1 MAITARTILAPA
13 AEVPLTISDAGA
25 GRPFLLLHG
34 GAGLDSVAGFGA
46 RLVAERPTRVVAP
59 VHPGFGGTPRPE
71 HLDSARGLA
80 DLYRQLL
87 ADLDLTGVTVVGS
100 SLGGW
105 VAAEL
110 GLVAAERISGL
121 VLVDAV
127 GLSSVAHPVADYFGM
142 TLDQVVDISYADPDA
157 HRIDVS
163 GWSDEQRSVAAGNRA
178 ALEVYGSRA
187 MADPTLAKRLADL
200 TVPTQVVWG
209 EADGMVTPEY
219 GREFAEAIP
228 GAAFRVLPGAGHLP
242 QLEVPDVLLALVWDF
257 AQSHG
262 RIGDSH

>member
-1 MAITARTILAPA
+1 MAISVRSVSTPPV
-13 AEVPLTISDAGA
+13 EVPLSVSDTGE

-46 RLVAERPTRVVAP
+46 RLAAEHPARVIAP

-71 HLDSARGLA
+71 QLDSARRLA

-127 GLSSVAHPVADYFGM
+127 GLYSVAHPPADYFGM
-142 TLDQVVDISYADPDA
+142 TLDQVVDISYFDPDA

-163 GWSDEQRSVAAGNRA
+163 GWSDEQRRVAGGNRA
-178 ALEVYGSRA
+178 ALEAYGTRA

-200 TVPTQVVWG
+200 TVPALVVWG

-219 GREFAEAIP
+219 GRELAEAIP

-242 QLEVPDVLLALVWDF
+242 QLEVPDALLALIWKF
-257 AQSHG
+257 AEAG
-262 RIGDSH
+262 LPR